1 MLQHNIDSALN
12 QSPIYRNLHN
22 LPGMGEVQS
31 QLSKQL
37 AKEITTNLHKALVSA
52 VEDPV
57 AAQLSSQLMQRFGET
72 LGDEMRQ
79 KQVLT
84 EIQSLLFDFLEE
96 VKINYVQRLS
106 QEDMEQLLEK
116 TRQLKNQVSVPAV
129 VEKKSALIK
138 ARKIK

>member
-1 MLQHNIDSALN
+1 ME
-12 QSPIYRNLHN
+12 
-22 LPGMGEVQS
+22 EVQS

-37 AKEITTNLHKALVSA
+37 ATEITTNLHKALVSA

-57 AAQLSSQLMQRFGET
+57 AAQLSSRLLERFSET

-79 KQVLT
+79 KQILT

-106 QEDMEQLLEK
+106 QEDMEELLEK
-116 TRQLKNQVSVPAV
+116 TRQLKNQVSVPV
-129 VEKKSALIK
+129 VVSKGSAIAK
-138 ARKIK
+138 TRKIK